1 LTSRGESGRRILLS
15 LFATLLVCLTVG
27 CSNGGG
33 GGGGAEPPPPPTASI
48 VVTAQTSTLDVGAST
63 QLTATVTGVAN
74 PTLVWDVN
82 GIPNGNSTV
91 GTISDV
97 SGLTAVYT
105 APAFLP
111 SPNNPIEIDASIATD
126 TSITGSV
133 METLLAPLDPNI
145 ADRFL
150 EQTTFGPT
158 PQLVTTVSQTGMSAF
173 LANQFAL
180 PVSTYAAPADTETDN
195 SALQQRYWIQLVNAP
210 DQLRQRV
217 AFALSQIFVI
227 SGDKINT
234 PQAYTPYLNVLETD
248 AFTNYRQIMQDVTL
262 SPAMG
267 HYLDMVNSDKP
278 TAATHADENYA
289 RELMQLFTM
298 GEMLINNDGSPQLDG
313 SGNTIPP
320 YSESQIDGFSR
331 AYTGWTYP
339 TMPGATLEKHNPA
352 YWTGPMVPYES
363 NHDETPKQLLTY
375 SGVASG
381 GLLPG
386 NQTAEQ
392 DLKGALDNVF
402 NHPNVPPFVVTHL
415 IQHLIKSNPSPAYI
429 NRVANVFIN
438 NGSGVRGDMTA
449 VIRAILM
456 DPEARQGD
464 NPAMETPDDGHLQE
478 PILYITG
485 LLRAFGATTDGSNL
499 TGRAAGM
506 EQTPLTP
513 PSVFNFYAPNY
524 VIPGSTLLGPEFQI
538 LTTATALSRAN
549 FANSFVFGTS
559 LGTGATV
566 SFATYANEAANP
578 TALLATLNTL
588 LLHGTMPASMQS
600 SILTAMQAVPG
611 GSSQSLMQAETAIYL
626 IVTSSQ
632 YQVQY

>member
-1 LTSRGESGRRILLS
+1 VRRILLS
-15 LFATLLVCLTVG
+15 LFATVVLCLAVG

-33 GGGGAEPPPPPTASI
+33 TTVTPPPPPETVA
-48 VVTAQTSTLDVGAST
+48 VTAQIPTLSTGAST
-63 QLTATVTGVAN
+63 QLTATVTGVTN
-74 PTLVWDVN
+74 PTLVWNVN
-82 GIPNGNSTV
+82 GISNGNSTV
-91 GTISDV
+91 GTISSI

-105 APAFLP
+105 APLNLP
-111 SPNNPIEIDASIATD
+111 SPNNPVQIEASISTD
-126 TSITGSV
+126 TSVMGSAF
-133 METLLAPLDPNI
+133 ETLISANNIDPNI

-158 PQLVTTVSQTGMSAF
+158 PQLVTSVAQSGLSAF
-173 LANQFAL
+173 LSSQFTL
-180 PVSTYAAPADTETDN
+180 PVSTYAAPADSETDN
-195 SALQQRYWIQLVNAP
+195 SALQQRYWIQLVNVP

-234 PQAYTPYLNVLETD
+234 PQAYTPYLNLLETD

-289 RELMQLFTM
+289 RELMQLFTI
-298 GEMLINNDGSPQLDG
+298 GEMLINNDGSPQHDG
-313 SGNTIPP
+313 SGNTIAP
-320 YSESQIDGFSR
+320 YSESQIDAFSR

-339 TMPGATLEKHNPA
+339 TMPGATTEKHNPA
-352 YWTGPMVPYES
+352 YWTGPMVAVES

-375 SGVASG
+375 SGASSG
-381 GLLPG
+381 GLLPA
-386 NQTAEQ
+386 NQTAEE
-392 DLKGALDNVF
+392 DIKGALDNIF

-415 IQHLIKSNPSPAYI
+415 IQHLVKSNPSPAYI
-429 NRVANVFIN
+429 QRVANVFIN

-449 VIRAILM
+449 VITAVLM

-464 NPAMETPDDGHLQE
+464 NPALETASDGHLQE

-485 LLRAFGATTDGSNL
+485 LLRAFSATTDGSSL
-499 TGRAAGM
+499 TGRASGM
-506 EQTPLTP
+506 GQDPLTP
-513 PSVFNFYAPNY
+513 ASVFNFYAPNY

-538 LTTATALSRAN
+538 LTTATALSRVN
-549 FANSFVFGTS
+549 FANTFIFGTS
-559 LGTGATV
+559 LSTGAVVDFSSYGTQA
-566 SFATYANEAANP
+566 SNP
-578 TALLATLNTL
+578 AALLASLNTL
-588 LLHGTMPASMQS
+588 LMHGTMPAAMQS
-600 SILTAMQAVPG
+600 SILTAMQSVPSG
-611 GSSQSLMQAETAIYL
+611 TSQGLMQAETAIYL